1 MPKNFATIV
10 LLSILIGCG
19 SVGEGPKVQVKMEEV
34 PPPAIKTAQAKVPG
48 MLFTEA
54 FLKKDGTY
62 EIRGKTKTGKVREVE
77 VKADGTFVE
86 LV

>member
-34 PPPAIKTAQAKVPG
+34 PPAALKTVQAKVPG

-62 EIRGKTKTGKVREVE
+62 EIRGKTKTGKVHEVE
-77 VKADGTFVE
+77 VKADGTFVDLE
-86 LV
+86 

>member
-1 MPKNFATIV
+1 MQKNFASIV

-19 SVGEGPKVQVKMEEV
+19 SIGEGPKVQVKMEEV
-34 PPPAIKTAQAKVPG
+34 PPVALKTAQAKVPG

-62 EIRGKTKTGKVREVE
+62 EIRGKTKTGKVHEVE
-77 VKADGTFVE
+77 VKADGTFVDLE
-86 LV
+86 

>member
-1 MPKNFATIV
+1 MPKNFASIV

-19 SVGEGPKVQVKMEEV
+19 SIGEGPKVQVKMEEV
-34 PPPAIKTAQAKVPG
+34 PPAALKTAQDKLPG

-62 EIRGKTKTGKVREVE
+62 EIRGKAKTGKVREVE
-77 VKADGTFVE
+77 VKADGTFIDLE
-86 LV
+86 

>member
-34 PPPAIKTAQAKVPG
+34 PPAALKTVQAKVPG

-62 EIRGKTKTGKVREVE
+62 EIRGKTKTGKVHEVE

-86 LV
+86 LE

>member
-1 MPKNFATIV
+1 MLKNFASIV

-34 PPPAIKTAQAKVPG
+34 PPQALKTAQAKVPG

-77 VKADGTFVE
+77 VKADGTFVDLE
-86 LV
+86 

>member
-1 MPKNFATIV
+1 MQKNFASIV

-19 SVGEGPKVQVKMEEV
+19 SIGEGPKVQVKMEEV
-34 PPPAIKTAQAKVPG
+34 PPAALKTAQEKLPG

-77 VKADGTFVE
+77 VKADGTFVDLE
-86 LV
+86 

>member
-1 MPKNFATIV
+1 MPKNFASIV

-19 SVGEGPKVQVKMEEV
+19 SIGEGPKVQVKMEEV
-34 PPPAIKTAQAKVPG
+34 PPAALKTAQDKLPG

-77 VKADGTFVE
+77 VKADGSFIDLE
-86 LV
+86 

>member
-1 MPKNFATIV
+1 MPKNFASIV

-19 SVGEGPKVQVKMEEV
+19 SIGEGPKVQVKMEEV
-34 PPPAIKTAQAKVPG
+34 PPAALKTAQNKLPG

-77 VKADGTFVE
+77 VKADGTFIDLE
-86 LV
+86 

>member
-1 MPKNFATIV
+1 ML
-10 LLSILIGCG
+10 LLSLTL
-19 SVGEGPKVQVKMEEV
+19 
-34 PPPAIKTAQAKVPG
+34 AAQAKVPG

-77 VKADGTFVE
+77 VKADGTFVDLE
-86 LV
+86 

>member
-1 MPKNFATIV
+1 MLKNFASIV

-34 PPPAIKTAQAKVPG
+34 PPPALKTAQAKVPG

-77 VKADGTFVE
+77 VKADGTFVDLE
-86 LV
+86 

>member
-1 MPKNFATIV
+1 
-10 LLSILIGCG
+10 
-19 SVGEGPKVQVKMEEV
+19 MEEV
-34 PPPAIKTAQAKVPG
+34 PPAALKTAQDKLPG

-86 LV
+86 LE

>member
-54 FLKKDGTY
+54 FLKKDGNTALFY
-62 EIRGKTKTGKVREVE
+62 AAEQGNFE
-77 VKADGTFVE
+77 AQ
-86 LV
+86 

>member
-1 MPKNFATIV
+1 V
-10 LLSILIGCG
+10 LLLSLIL
-19 SVGEGPKVQVKMEEV
+19 
-34 PPPAIKTAQAKVPG
+34 AAQAKVPG

-77 VKADGTFVE
+77 VKGNDTFVDLE
-86 LV
+86 

>member
-1 MPKNFATIV
+1 MLKNIAPI
-10 LLSILIGCG
+10 LLLTVLIGCG
-19 SVGEGPKVQVKMEEV
+19 SEGEGPKVQIKMEEV
-34 PPPAIKTAQAKVPG
+34 PPAALKTAQGKLPG

-62 EIRGKTKTGKVREVE
+62 EVRGKTKTGKVREVE

-86 LV
+86 LE

>member
-1 MPKNFATIV
+1 MPKNFATIL

-19 SVGEGPKVQVKMEEV
+19 SIGEGPKVQVKMEEV
-34 PPPAIKTAQAKVPG
+34 PPAALKTAQNKVPG
-48 MLFTEA
+48 ILFTEA

-86 LV
+86 LE

>member
-1 MPKNFATIV
+1 MRLLKIFLIV
-10 LLSILIGCG
+10 LILAGCG
-19 SVGEGPKVQVKMEEV
+19 SIGEGPKVQIKMEEI
-34 PPPAIKTAQAKVPG
+34 PEAAMKTAKLKLPG

-77 VKADGTFVE
+77 VKADGTFVDLE
-86 LV
+86 

>member
-1 MPKNFATIV
+1 MPKNLASIA

-19 SVGEGPKVQVKMEEV
+19 SIGEGPKVQVKMEEV
-34 PPPAIKTAQAKVPG
+34 PPAALKTAQNKLPD

-86 LV
+86 LE

>member
-1 MPKNFATIV
+1 M

-19 SVGEGPKVQVKMEEV
+19 SIGEGPKVQVKMEEV
-34 PPPAIKTAQAKVPG
+34 PPAALKTAQDKLPG
-48 MLFTEA
+48 MVFTEA

-62 EIRGKTKTGKVREVE
+62 EVRGKTKTGKVREVE

-86 LV
+86 LE

>member
-1 MPKNFATIV
+1 MPKDFASIV

-19 SVGEGPKVQVKMEEV
+19 SIGEGPKVQVKMEEV
-34 PPPAIKTAQAKVPG
+34 PPAALKTAQDKLPG

-62 EIRGKTKTGKVREVE
+62 EIRGKAKTGKVREVE
-77 VKADGTFVE
+77 VKADGTFIDLE
-86 LV
+86 

>member
-34 PPPAIKTAQAKVPG
+34 PPAALKTAQAKVPG

-62 EIRGKTKTGKVREVE
+62 EIRGKTKTGKVHEVE
-77 VKADGTFVE
+77 VKADGTFVDLE
-86 LV
+86 